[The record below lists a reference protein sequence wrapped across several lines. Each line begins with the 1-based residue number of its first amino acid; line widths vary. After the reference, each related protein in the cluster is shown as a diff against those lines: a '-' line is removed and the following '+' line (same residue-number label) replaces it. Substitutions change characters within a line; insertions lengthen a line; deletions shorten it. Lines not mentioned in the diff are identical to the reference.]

1 MSKELVFGH
10 QSPDTDA
17 IVAAKAYSYLQ
28 NKLGYDT
35 EAVAL
40 GEPNEETQF
49 VLNYFDDPTPRVIT
63 KASDEVDSVMLVDH
77 NEHQQSVSDI
87 EDVTVTHVVDHH
99 RIANFSTS
107 SPLFYRAEPVGCTS
121 TILMKMFDEYKIE
134 IPAQLAGLMLSA
146 IISDTLLLK
155 SPTTTDDDKAAVI
168 ALAEIADVDYKTYG
182 LEELK
187 AGTNLSS
194 KSEAELIEQDAKSF
208 EMGGKNIRIDQ
219 INTVD
224 LDEVFARQD
233 KLEAAMAADAKEKGY
248 DLFLV
253 LVTNILD
260 SDSRLLVWGE
270 PTDVVEKAFNTTL
283 TNNTASLPGVV
294 SRKKQVVPPLQDQFK

>member
-1 MSKELVFGH
+1 
-10 QSPDTDA
+10 
-17 IVAAKAYSYLQ
+17 
-28 NKLGYDT
+28 
-35 EAVAL
+35 
-40 GEPNEETQF
+40 
-49 VLNYFDDPTPRVIT
+49 
-63 KASDEVDSVMLVDH
+63 
-77 NEHQQSVSDI
+77 
-87 EDVTVTHVVDHH
+87 
-99 RIANFSTS
+99 
-107 SPLFYRAEPVGCTS
+107 
-121 TILMKMFDEYKIE
+121 MKMFDEYKIE

-168 ALAEIADVDYKTYG
+168 ALAEIADVDYKAYG